1 MHFRLAGDYFTLLKK
16 MPPLGVDLYLSHR
29 EKFFHC
35 GSLKV
40 KIQVMVKLQLARYRI
55 KQTDK

>member
-40 KIQVMVKLQLARYRI
+40 KIQVMVK
-55 KQTDK
+55 